1 MCSPHQ
7 ARKIQR
13 ALCMGKGQTVCVLT
27 SDCSE
32 GPLCNGVCMCDAT
45 HRHTITVVYFS
56 FIWLTLAS
64 KTTNSF
70 SLTHTWA
77 KKKKKAHCPQMVEPT
92 SFTMN
97 KTAGYYFY
105 SFKQITLASKTT
117 DSFSLPHIHPH
128 TYSPKTLTAH
138 KLHC

>member
-1 MCSPHQ
+1 
-7 ARKIQR
+7 
-13 ALCMGKGQTVCVLT
+13 
-27 SDCSE
+27 
-32 GPLCNGVCMCDAT
+32 
-45 HRHTITVVYFS
+45 
-56 FIWLTLAS
+56 
-64 KTTNSF
+64 
-70 SLTHTWA
+70 
-77 KKKKKAHCPQMVEPT
+77 MVEPT